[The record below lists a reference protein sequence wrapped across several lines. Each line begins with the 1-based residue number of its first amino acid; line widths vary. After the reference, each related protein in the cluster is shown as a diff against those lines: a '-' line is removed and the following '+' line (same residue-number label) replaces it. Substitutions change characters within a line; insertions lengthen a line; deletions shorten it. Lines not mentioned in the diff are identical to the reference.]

1 MYLDQSGKEFSSNK
15 NNKTSLTQSKLP
27 QLSTSL
33 MKSNGEETF
42 ASETISSSALP
53 NYAPEMLKEENEKE
67 QQMTAAP
74 GLNAVFLIFKAFM
87 KIFRILGPLDICTG
101 GSTCVEGICLCPAGT
116 RPSVKSEN
124 CETFEQRKSSIQQ
137 EQNKKEYSKY
147 ANKIPR
153 MQSGPIGRPYAR
165 PSESCANRE
174 ICTGGSVCQ
183 NSNKICEC
191 PPNKSILRNHICI
204 QSDEPPMLRVVH
216 AFPGDKCNS
225 ETNCERESVCVEGT
239 CRCQNNDFT
248 PKSGNCTK
256 RSVIETPASVQSP
269 STFEAI
275 NSDYDNILPPV
286 QLPEEG
292 SSLEVQHPRISG
304 PPLKKHSS
312 SSSSLISN
320 ILPQLTKNEPP
331 IKGVCPPG
339 NSPTISRSTGQIIKC
354 NGMTPNCPP
363 KSYCFVTGDA
373 SETYNCCKSY

>member
-1 MYLDQSGKEFSSNK
+1 
-15 NNKTSLTQSKLP
+15 
-27 QLSTSL
+27 
-33 MKSNGEETF
+33 MKGNEETF

-53 NYAPEMLKEENEKE
+53 NYAPEMFKDENEKE

-74 GLNAVFLIFKAFM
+74 GAQC
-87 KIFRILGPLDICTG
+87 GPLDICTG
-101 GSTCVEGICLCPAGT
+101 GSTCVEGLCLCPAGT
-116 RPSVKSEN
+116 RPSVKSGN

-147 ANKIPR
+147 TNKIPR
-153 MQSGPIGRPYAR
+153 MQPGPIGRPYAR

-191 PPNKSILRNHICI
+191 PLNKSILRNHICI

-216 AFPGDKCNS
+216 AYPGDKCNS

-239 CRCQNNDFT
+239 CRCQNNEFT

-256 RSVIETPASVQSP
+256 RSVGDSSASVQSP
-269 STFEAI
+269 STFEAV
-275 NSDYDNILPPV
+275 NADYDNVLPPV

-292 SSLEVQHPRISG
+292 SSVEVQHPRISG